1 MENKQFEKTII
12 FCVLG
17 DTVSSDFLRLW
28 TEIVGYCL
36 MNKIKPVLSTAKT
49 TMFNSKMG
57 VLSANSELNA
67 PFGGKQ
73 DYDYIIYLKNSCLL
87 TVNMIVNMIEQELD
101 ILSCLTSNE
110 RSLKHTNYIEKF
122 DLNLTNDSSQE
133 YCKFDEIQELMNK
146 LQQYESSIRDASGNL
161 KENIENIEKP
171 SSLVKVNH
179 IDFSVVCIKKG
190 VFEKLKFPWFNY
202 ESSVNDVTGDVYF
215 CNKCKEANIDIY
227 VDVSLLVNCE
237 KNVIC

>member
-1 MENKQFEKTII
+1 METKQFEKTIV

-17 DTVSSDFLRLW
+17 ETITSDFLRLW

-36 MNKIKPVLSTAKT
+36 MNKIKPVLSNAKT
-49 TMFNSKMG
+49 SMFNSKLG
-57 VLSANSELNA
+57 VLSPSSELNV

-73 DYDYIIYLKNSCLL
+73 DYDYIIYVKNSCLP
-87 TVNMIVNMIEQELD
+87 TVNMIVKMIEQDLD

-110 RSLKHTNYIEKF
+110 RSLKHTNYIENF
-122 DLNLTNDSSQE
+122 DLNNANGSSQE
-133 YCKFDEIQELMNK
+133 YCKFDDIRDLMNK
-146 LQQYESSIRDASGNL
+146 IQEYETSIIDASGNL

-202 ESSVNDVTGDVYF
+202 EGSVNDVTGDVYF

-227 VDVSLLVNCE
+227 VDLQLLVNCE
-237 KNVIC
+237 RNVIC